1 MENDSDNRYDVF
13 NVLLIF
19 ENKTDGGNMSVESIR
34 EAIRSNGAVIPGR
47 LASNRHF
54 VFYTERMND
63 YLGKLEK
70 ENSSWVDAYSY
81 RYWLSLREGRLLG
94 HFELGGRN
102 LDDEAMEKQQL
113 ITSILT
119 SSRN

>member
-1 MENDSDNRYDVF
+1 MEDQQLIEICNKIYHKHQKALD
-13 NVLLIF
+13 LIF

-70 ENSSWVDAYSY
+70 EN
-81 RYWLSLREGRLLG
+81 
-94 HFELGGRN
+94 
-102 LDDEAMEKQQL
+102 
-113 ITSILT
+113 
-119 SSRN
+119 